1 MWIDSI
7 DTLAS
12 AGYDRRIKSFKGSAT
27 TADPPGTQG
36 DTKIEKNRCR
46 KMTFGGL
53 PRSQDAAADPPGTQG
68 DTKIEKIDAKVST
81 MSMCAFVAV

>member
-1 MWIDSI
+1 
-7 DTLAS
+7 
-12 AGYDRRIKSFKGSAT
+12 
-27 TADPPGTQG
+27 
-36 DTKIEKNRCR
+36 
-46 KMTFGGL
+46 MTFGGL

>member
-1 MWIDSI
+1 MDSI

-12 AGYDRRIKSFKGSAT
+12 AGYDRSIKLFKGSAAA
-27 TADPPGTQG
+27 ADPPGTQG

-53 PRSQDAAADPPGTQG
+53 PRPQDH
-68 DTKIEKIDAKVST
+68 
-81 MSMCAFVAV
+81 